1 MKTYKHLWDKFI
13 SKENFELAYKN
24 SIKRKSK
31 QKQIQEFQKDLNNN
45 LEAVRQL
52 VISGNFHT
60 SKYRSQTI
68 YEPKE
73 RIIYKLPYNPDRIVQ
88 HAVMNILKPILLNLF
103 IENNYGSIENR
114 GPHKASKKCAEF
126 TRKYKYYLKCDIK
139 KFYPSIDQNIL
150 SNMFHR
156 IIKDIKFMIIID
168 DIIFSFPG
176 NKNCPIGNYC
186 SQWFGNF
193 YLSILDNFI
202 LHKLKC
208 KAYLR
213 YCDDF
218 ILYANDKLYLH
229 KCKYLIKIFLYNN
242 LLLIFSKSQIG
253 QTKYGVD
260 FCGYRCFKKYVLLR
274 KSTAKRIQKRFISIK
289 YLIKTNNFNK
299 LRIQGQIA
307 SAEGQLKHCCS
318 YNFRKSLDIYT
329 LKLMINNV

>member
-1 MKTYKHLWDKFI
+1 MKTYKNLWDKFI

-45 LEAVRQL
+45 LGAVRQL

-103 IENNYGSIENR
+103 IEN
-114 GPHKASKKCAEF
+114 
-126 TRKYKYYLKCDIK
+126 
-139 KFYPSIDQNIL
+139 IL

-156 IIKDIKFMIIID
+156 IIKDKKFMIIID

-218 ILYANDKLYLH
+218 ILYDNDKSYLH
-229 KCKYLIKIFLYNN
+229 KCKYQIKIFLYNN
-242 LLLIFSKSQIG
+242 LLLVFSKSQIG

-289 YLIKTNNFNK
+289 YLIKTNNFDK
-299 LRIQGQIA
+299 LRVQGQIA

-329 LKLMINNV
+329 LKLAINNV